1 MKIGSLAIRIARHHL
16 SRHDHYLH
24 QDWPK
29 ELYKRVR
36 NVDALGDG
44 VYAHQFSI
52 MYAPES
58 KRLGRTLIDI
68 HGGAYVYSYR
78 DNNYGFAD
86 FFAQR
91 GYDVVLLD
99 YPHNSKKQGCDE
111 QVRVLGAQIAYLAK
125 HFDELGLAKG
135 GFGLI
140 GDSAGGH
147 FALLLTLASGSQAIQ
162 RQLGVDL
169 ADAKIIG
176 VALSC
181 PVYDFESEATSSRLS
196 KSGKKMMFG
205 PRFDDMDEIRRLS
218 PKTYIE
224 ELKVPVYL
232 NTCRNDFIGVHSQ
245 ALFADLKRLGLQH
258 TYRTFETDDKKVDHV
273 HNVTKISL
281 KESIQ
286 VNEEISAFFNEL
298 FENLA

>member
-1 MKIGSLAIRIARHHL
+1 MKIGALAIRIARRHL
-16 SRHDHYLH
+16 MRHDHHLH

-44 VYAHQFSI
+44 RYDHQFSI
-52 MYAPES
+52 MYAPEA

-91 GYDVVLLD
+91 GYDIVLLD

-111 QVRVLGAQIAYLAK
+111 QIRILGAQISYLANRYE
-125 HFDELGLAKG
+125 ELGLSKNE
-135 GFGLI
+135 FGII

-147 FALLLTLASGSQAIQ
+147 FALLLALASENPDIQ
-162 RQLGVDL
+162 RALGIDL
-169 ADAKIIG
+169 GGANIIG
-176 VALSC
+176 AALSC
-181 PVYDFESEATSSRLS
+181 PVYDFLNEANSSRLS
-196 KSGKKMMFG
+196 KSGRRMMFG
-205 PRFDDMDEIRRLS
+205 PKFADQEEIRRLS

-224 ELKVPVYL
+224 SLRLPVYL
-232 NTCRNDFIGVHSQ
+232 NTCRNDFIGEHSQ
-245 ALFADLKRLGLQH
+245 KLLSDMVRLGKKH
-258 TYRTFETDDKKVDHV
+258 VFRTFETDDKKVDHV

-286 VNEEISAFFNEL
+286 VNEEISAFFGDL
-298 FENLA
+298 FK